1 MPEFA
6 FNANDRHGS
15 LVEGT
20 VNAPDMSAAAEQV
33 RAMGYAPLRIQLI
46 ESASVPA
53 AVGVSQFSPY
63 GASGVGTG
71 APAPVDLTQAF
82 PLETPQPLVPQTEN
96 AQATVQRMER
106 LEPWERGGTIP
117 QAETPPPALTINHN
131 GIPIPAP
138 RAPQSAPEWNRPVVR
153 TPYGAGADT
162 NKPFAQR
169 FKETLIYPIYA
180 GVVIKDLAP
189 FYRQFAAMINAGLPL
204 YQALSALEAN
214 TANPKLKEIARAG
227 QAQVQAGGK
236 FSEVMASYPWIFAPM
251 QIELVR
257 AAEKGGMLDKTLVE
271 IAEYVEHEIEIRRLV
286 SRETLYP
293 KITLFMAFVILGRPG
308 FGGGMPAVAS
318 LVVGSMGKM
327 EYTAANYLMDTV
339 GFLAMW
345 IVPIMALVAL
355 FRLSLFNV
363 PGVREKYDTIKM
375 AIPGLGGL
383 VRMFAMAKF
392 LRTFAA
398 LFRAGFSIPASLE
411 IAGDACGN
419 GVIGAT
425 AKRAIPRV
433 ERGEFLSD
441 VLSSYGVFPPIA
453 YNMMRTGE
461 TSGNLDAMLG
471 KTADFFEDEAK
482 TKSHQTAIAF
492 GVLVFLLVALLVGRA
507 IIGQYMSYGAG
518 IGNAASGE

>member
-20 VNAPDMSAAAEQV
+20 VAASDMSAAAEQV

-46 ESASVPA
+46 ESVSVPA
-53 AVGVSQFSPY
+53 ASGIGSFNPY
-63 GASGVGTG
+63 GSAGAGAS
-71 APAPVDLTQAF
+71 APAPVDLTNAF
-82 PLETPQPLVPQTEN
+82 PLDAPPRSEDAALT
-96 AQATVQRMER
+96 AQRMER
-106 LEPWERGGTIP
+106 LEPWERGGAIP
-117 QAETPPPALTINHN
+117 QENAPPPALTMNHN
-131 GIPIPAP
+131 GIPIAAP
-138 RAPQSAPEWNRPVVR
+138 RAPQPAPPEWERPVVSA
-153 TPYGAGADT
+153 PYGAGADT
-162 NKPFAQR
+162 SKPFAQR

-189 FYRQFAAMINAGLPL
+189 FYRQFAAMINAGLPI

-251 QIELVR
+251 QIALVR
-257 AAEKGGMLDKTLVE
+257 AAEKGGMLDQTLIE
-271 IAEYVEHEIEIRRLV
+271 IADYIEHEIEVRRLI

-293 KITLFMAFVILGRPG
+293 KLTLLMAFVILGRPG
-308 FGGGMPAVAS
+308 FAGGMPAVAS
-318 LVVGSMGKM
+318 LVVGGMGKM
-327 EYTAANYLMDTV
+327 EYSAANYFWDTL

-345 IVPIMALVAL
+345 IVPILALVAL

-363 PGVREKYDTIKM
+363 PGVRENYDSVKM
-375 AIPGLGGL
+375 AIPGLGNL
-383 VRMFAMAKF
+383 VRQFAMAKF
-392 LRTFAA
+392 LRTFSA
-398 LFRAGFSIPASLE
+398 LFRAGFSIPSALE

-419 GVIGAT
+419 GVIAS
-425 AKRAIPRV
+425 AARRAIPRV

-461 TSGNLDAMLG
+461 TSGNLDGMLG

-482 TKSHQTAIAF
+482 TKSHQMAIAF
-492 GVLVFLLVALLVGRA
+492 GVFVFLVVALLVGKA
-507 IIGQYMSYGAG
+507 VIGQYMSYGAG
-518 IGNAASGE
+518 IGNAANGGE